1 MSLITIWVLIALGVV
16 LIDIF
21 TSAFLFSWFA
31 IGAIAAILANVLGV
45 NLTGQIFVF
54 AIVGVIAISIGY
66 PIVKK
71 KSKKTVKKIPLMEES
86 YIGKVFKAEDDI
98 VDMARIKV
106 GGIYWTGV
114 NKNHREKISKGDSFK
129 IVGIEGNKFI
139 IEECEEEE

>member
-1 MSLITIWVLIALGVV
+1 MSLIMIWVLIALGVV

-31 IGAIAAILANVLGV
+31 LGALVAILANFLGV
-45 NLTGQIFVF
+45 NLTGQIFIF
-54 AIVGVIAISIGY
+54 SIVGVIAICIGY

-71 KSKKTVKKIPLMEES
+71 KSKNTVQRIPLMEES
-86 YIGKVFKAEDDI
+86 YLGKVFKAEEDI
-98 VDMARIKV
+98 VDIARIKV

-114 NKNHREKISKGDSFK
+114 NKNHSVKISKGDTFK